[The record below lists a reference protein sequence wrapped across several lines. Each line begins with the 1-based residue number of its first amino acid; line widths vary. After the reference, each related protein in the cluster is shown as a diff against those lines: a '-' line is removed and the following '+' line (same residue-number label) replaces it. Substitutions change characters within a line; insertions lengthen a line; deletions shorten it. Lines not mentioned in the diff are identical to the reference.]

1 MKKILFLI
9 SAVAIIGNLQAQN
22 TSENHRF
29 VLGLEYGATT
39 SLNYSALSAF
49 EDNTASYTMPTAAF
63 FLGLKSSNTGRYW
76 GLSIEGMTA
85 QTSQPSEKNFY
96 NTMALLSTKRSL
108 PLTGNLNV
116 WYGCGVGAA
125 WLRNQY
131 TMGGDDL
138 KINRYGLA
146 VKFEGGLIYN
156 VNSYSYVGLTGGFV
170 AVSLITDQYDVPAG
184 YAKNQSNSI
193 FGRQIM
199 LNYGVRF

>member
-1 MKKILFLI
+1 MKKILLLI

-49 EDNTASYTMPTAAF
+49 EDNTASYTMPTTAF

-108 PLTGNLNV
+108 QLTGNINV

-131 TMGGDDL
+131 TIGGDDL

-156 VNSYSYVGLTGGFV
+156 VNSYSYVGLTGGFL
-170 AVSLITDQYDVPAG
+170 AISLITDNFDAPAG

>member
-1 MKKILFLI
+1 MKKILLLI

-85 QTSQPSEKNFY
+85 QTSQPSEKNYY

-108 PLTGNLNV
+108 PLTGNINV

-131 TMGGDDL
+131 TIGGDDL

-156 VNSYSYVGLTGGFV
+156 VNSYSYVGLTGGFL
-170 AVSLITDQYDVPAG
+170 AIPLITDNFDAPAG

>member
-29 VLGLEYGATT
+29 VLGLEYGTTT

-85 QTSQPSEKNFY
+85 QTSQPSEKIFY

-116 WYGCGVGAA
+116 WYGYGVGAA

-131 TMGGDDL
+131 TIGGDDL

-156 VNSYSYVGLTGGFV
+156 VNDYSYVGLTGGFV